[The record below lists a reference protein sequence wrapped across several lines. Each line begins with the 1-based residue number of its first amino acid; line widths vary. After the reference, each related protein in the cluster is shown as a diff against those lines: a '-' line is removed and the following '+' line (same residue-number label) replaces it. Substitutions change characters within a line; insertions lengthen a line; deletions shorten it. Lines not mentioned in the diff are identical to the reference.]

1 MANNCPTLR
10 QSEIEYYAMLA
21 KVSKKHNTPTLIYAG
36 DNNALGT
43 ACGKYFRVSC
53 MTVVDPGDSDILPS
67 SSSESEPAGQGWKQ
81 RARKQASRLIL
92 TSNKVF
98 FVVLLHT
105 WPRAFIYLYGC
116 GHTHT
121 HTHTALAHTRD
132 HTHTSHTRARTSRKR
147 TSGGT
152 QIHPIRKKA

>member
-1 MANNCPTLR
+1 MPKKNSGDNINSKLKLVIKSGKYKLGYKETLKLLRQGKARLVIMANNCPTLR

-67 SSSESEPAGQGWKQ
+67 SSSE
-81 RARKQASRLIL
+81 
-92 TSNKVF
+92 
-98 FVVLLHT
+98 
-105 WPRAFIYLYGC
+105 
-116 GHTHT
+116 
-121 HTHTALAHTRD
+121 
-132 HTHTSHTRARTSRKR
+132 
-147 TSGGT
+147 
-152 QIHPIRKKA
+152 